1 MAHFVAPE
9 CPGKPEGEGARM
21 DVVAHVC
28 PETGV
33 ARFRAGHVPPER
45 VVYRKREPQVCRRE
59 VVAQV
64 TPRELQSRVACHA
77 VVPRKKVCEPDV
89 EDECLL
95 PVQHPRGVQLDFSA
109 PAAGVGVFEIAYL

>member
-9 CPGKPEGEGARM
+9 CPGYSEGEGARM
-21 DVVAHVC
+21 DVVAHVG

-33 ARFRAGHVPPER
+33 ARFRSGHVPPER
-45 VVYRKREPQVCRRE
+45 VVYRKREPEVCRGE

-64 TPRELQSRVACHA
+64 APRERQGRVVCHA

-89 EDECLL
+89 EDKCLL
-95 PVQHPRGVQLDFSA
+95 PVEHPRGVQLDFSA
-109 PAAGVGVFEIAYL
+109 PAAVV